1 MSDLSGPQRESLR
14 RLAALVA
21 GGAPSWEVFAA
32 VAYEVAQVTGSALV
46 QIQRYE
52 PDDTVTVAGAWGAAP
67 HPFQPGRAGTGR
79 PRRSRR
85 RSNAPASR
93 CGWTTSARAAARSGR
108 V

>member
-32 VAYEVAQVTGSALV
+32 VAREVAQVTGSALV

-52 PDDTVTVAGAWGAAP
+52 PDDTVTVAGAGGTAP
-67 HPFQPGRAGTGR
+67 HPFQPGTNWSLEGSKIPGVIQGTRGPGRVGPRGTHPRPRAGG
-79 PRRSRR
+79 
-85 RSNAPASR
+85 
-93 CGWTTSARAAARSGR
+93 
-108 V
+108 

>member
-46 QIQRYE
+46 QIQRFE
-52 PDDTVTVAGAWGAAP
+52 PDDTVTVAGAWGAEP
-67 HPFQPGRAGTGR
+67 HPFQPGTKWGLEGSQIVAPIKRTGMPVR
-79 PRRSRR
+79 I
-85 RSNAPASR
+85 ADF
-93 CGWTTSARAAARSGR
+93 G
-108 V
+108 